1 MKAYETTKIG
11 HHRGNPRLWLQGR
24 KASRA
29 GFHPGK
35 RFRVR
40 QDETR
45 SMLVL
50 EIDADGE
57 RGVSRKIAG
66 AGELPVIDINSAE
79 DLAVLTGFTRVR
91 VISQKLRIV
100 ILPCAVELA
109 KKERLAR
116 LRAKIAAAAA
126 ISVGS
131 ISHGGGILDHALH
144 SGMRA
149 AGVKSR
155 LAFANDIRP
164 ELLEHASA
172 HNDAWDDE
180 TVSLAAPMQLLAFDA
195 WAMDRIDKVEVLCA
209 GIPCSGAS
217 RSGRAKRGAGHA
229 EEHPEVGHLIAP
241 FLAIVA
247 KTQPAVVLVEN
258 VVPYRTSASMFILR
272 HQLRDLGYQV
282 HEAVLHASEWNV
294 LENRER
300 LCMVATTEGLDFDF
314 ALLSRPVKVERR
326 IAEILETVAPDDDRW
341 STMAGL
347 LAKQDRDREKGNSFK
362 MQIVT
367 ADSTSCPTITKGYAK
382 VRSTDPKLRSSHDP
396 SLLRQFTLLEHARLK
411 GVPAFLIKGLGL
423 TFGHELL
430 GQSVCYQPF
439 EAVGELLGEFILADA
454 GVLRAPARLA
464 ANELPNAS
472 LASVLT
478 TALQHAP
485 VVEPAQLSLLE

>member
-40 QDETR
+40 KDETR

-164 ELLEHASA
+164 ELLEHAPR
-172 HNDAWDDE
+172 
-180 TVSLAAPMQLLAFDA
+180 V
-195 WAMDRIDKVEVLCA
+195 RIVV
-209 GIPCSGAS
+209 AS
-217 RSGRAKRGAGHA
+217 IDQPRGRR
-229 EEHPEVGHLIAP
+229 
-241 FLAIVA
+241 
-247 KTQPAVVLVEN
+247 
-258 VVPYRTSASMFILR
+258 
-272 HQLRDLGYQV
+272 
-282 HEAVLHASEWNV
+282 
-294 LENRER
+294 
-300 LCMVATTEGLDFDF
+300 
-314 ALLSRPVKVERR
+314 
-326 IAEILETVAPDDDRW
+326 
-341 STMAGL
+341 
-347 LAKQDRDREKGNSFK
+347 
-362 MQIVT
+362 
-367 ADSTSCPTITKGYAK
+367 
-382 VRSTDPKLRSSHDP
+382 
-396 SLLRQFTLLEHARLK
+396 
-411 GVPAFLIKGLGL
+411 
-423 TFGHELL
+423 
-430 GQSVCYQPF
+430 
-439 EAVGELLGEFILADA
+439 
-454 GVLRAPARLA
+454 
-464 ANELPNAS
+464 
-472 LASVLT
+472 
-478 TALQHAP
+478 
-485 VVEPAQLSLLE
+485 